1 MSDVYYKKKQP
12 SCTLPDGT
20 EWFAGAA
27 GDSCTSRVCTQV
39 PIVAKNPTVTNS
51 EYIEREAVLKR
62 LKLTDM
68 DKSTEFCAGVQ
79 FGIEHA
85 IDVVKEASAADVVL
99 VCRCEDCKHTREKT
113 AYEAAYLIPEC
124 LICEH
129 PEVSEDGWA
138 AVKPEHFCSY
148 GERKHDSVE
157 TI

>member
-1 MSDVYYKKKQP
+1 MSDIYYKKKIP

-27 GDSCTSRVCTQV
+27 GDSSTLRACTQV

-51 EYIEREAVLKR
+51 EYIERKAVLAGVEKR
-62 LKLTDM
+62 LKNPAIIGWLTSIIAD
-68 DKSTEFCAGVQ
+68 
-79 FGIEHA
+79 IP
-85 IDVVKEASAADVVL
+85 AADVVP
-99 VCRCEDCKHTREKT
+99 VVRCRDCKHTREKT
-113 AYEAAYLIPEC
+113 SHEAVYLIPEC

-148 GERKHDSVE
+148 GDRKDGE
-157 TI
+157 IGG